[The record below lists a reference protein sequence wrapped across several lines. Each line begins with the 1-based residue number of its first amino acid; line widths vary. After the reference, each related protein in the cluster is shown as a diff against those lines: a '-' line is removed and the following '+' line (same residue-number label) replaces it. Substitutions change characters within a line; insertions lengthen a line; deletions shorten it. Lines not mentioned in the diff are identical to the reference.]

1 MATRRREKPEVW
13 GLRKEMTRGKAR
25 IAIANGYGYG
35 YGCEIFLYFE
45 VWTGIREPSSFCLTL
60 RAVWM

>member
-1 MATRRREKPEVW
+1 MW

-25 IAIANGYGYG
+25 IAMANGYGYG